1 MCSYVVLSKSK
12 IIVCF
17 VFNFIILHLQ
27 VVAKQLVTLANK
39 TGHRNQ
45 GMSPFAAA
53 AHKAGYDSYFGGKLD
68 DTTAVVS
75 YVT

>member
-1 MCSYVVLSKSK
+1 
-12 IIVCF
+12 
-17 VFNFIILHLQ
+17 VFNFIILHFQ
-27 VVAKQLVTLANK
+27 VVAKQLVTMANK
-39 TGHRNQ
+39 TGLRKQ

-53 AHKAGYDSYFGGKLD
+53 AHTAGYDSYFGGKLD